1 MVTAGSAGNFADAE
15 ERLRLLEENVRDY
28 AIFMAD
34 THGTIQTWN
43 LGVERLL
50 GYAEGDFVGQPLG
63 IIFTPEDLAS
73 GAALREIEGATTT
86 GRAED
91 ERWHVRK
98 DGSRFWAMGV
108 LTCLRDAAGQ
118 VRGFAKIMRDFTER
132 KLAEEERTL
141 LLQREEA
148 ARRAAE
154 TANHLRDQFLAT
166 VSHELRTPLNAI
178 LGWARLLIQQSFD
191 PVRAR
196 TALETIARNAQL
208 QATLIDDLLDVSRI
222 LSGTMSLQRR
232 PTDLIA
238 IVQAS
243 VDSISPAARAKSIQI
258 ECRLH
263 PLETPVA
270 GDARR
275 LHQILWNLLSNA
287 VKFTPASGSVTIE
300 VHQGDGRAILTVR
313 DTGIGIDPDFLPQV
327 FEPFRQADMT
337 PQRFQGGL
345 GLGLAIV
352 RHLVAQHGGT
362 ITAESAG
369 TGRGAVF
376 SVTLPLEHTAVEVGR
391 EVRGPERAPSLAG
404 IGVLVVEDDAD
415 SRDVLVEAL
424 ERAGASVKAVA
435 DARAAL
441 ESLAEHT
448 PTVVLCDIGLP
459 GMDGLSF
466 IEQLR
471 SLPVERGGR
480 VPAAALTAYTRP
492 EERLRALQA
501 GYQMHL
507 AKPLEPSEVVA
518 AVATLAGQSSA
529 GNRQE

>member
-1 MVTAGSAGNFADAE
+1 MNTLRTGTLADAE

-34 THGTIQTWN
+34 AAGTIQTWN

-50 GYAEGDFVGQPLG
+50 GYSESEFVGRPLA

-73 GAALREIEGATTT
+73 GAADGEIEGARAA

-108 LTCLRDAAGQ
+108 LTCLRDPAGQ

-132 KLAEEERTL
+132 RLAEEERTL

-148 ARRAAE
+148 ARREAE
-154 TANHLRDQFLAT
+154 TANRLRDQFLAT

-178 LGWARLLIQQSFD
+178 LGWAHLLLHQPFD
-191 PVRAR
+191 GTRAQA
-196 TALETIARNAQL
+196 ALETIVRNAQL

-222 LSGTMSLQRR
+222 LAGTMELQRG
-232 PTDLIA
+232 PTNLLG
-238 IVQAS
+238 IVRAS
-243 VDSISPAARAKSIQI
+243 VDDVSPAARAKNIQI

-263 PLETPVA
+263 PLDGPVT

-275 LHQILWNLLSNA
+275 LHQIVWNLLSNA
-287 VKFTPASGSVTIE
+287 VKFTPPSGRIVID
-300 VHQGDGRAILTVR
+300 VHQNHEQAILMVS
-313 DTGIGIDPDFLPQV
+313 DNGVGISPEFLPHV
-327 FEPFRQADMT
+327 FEPFRQADMST
-337 PQRFQGGL
+337 ERAQGGL

-352 RHLVAQHGGT
+352 RHLVRQHGGT
-362 ITAESAG
+362 ISADSGG
-369 TGRGAVF
+369 TGLGAAF
-376 SVTLPLEHTAVEVGR
+376 TVTLPFADAAADAAR
-391 EVRGPERAPSLAG
+391 EALARDTAPSLVG
-404 IGVLVVEDDAD
+404 ISVLVVEDDAD
-415 SRDVLVEAL
+415 SRDVLIEVL
-424 ERAGASVKAVA
+424 ERAGASVRGVA
-435 DARAAL
+435 DASAAL
-441 ESLAEHT
+441 ESVAEQT
-448 PTVVLCDIGLP
+448 PAVVLCDIGLP
-459 GMDGLSF
+459 VMDGLSF

-471 SLPVERGGR
+471 SLPPERGGR

-507 AKPLEPSEVVA
+507 AKPLEPSEVVTT
-518 AVATLAGQSSA
+518 VATLAGHVASDL
-529 GNRQE
+529 

>member
-1 MVTAGSAGNFADAE
+1 MDTIRTSTLADAE

-34 THGTIQTWN
+34 ADGTIQSWN

-50 GYAEGDFVGQPLG
+50 GYSEREFVGQRLA
-63 IIFTPEDLAS
+63 IIFTPEDVAS
-73 GAALREIEGATTT
+73 GAADGEIQGARAT

-108 LTCLRDAAGQ
+108 LTCLRDPAGQ

-132 KLAEEERTL
+132 RLAEEERTL

-148 ARRAAE
+148 ARREAE
-154 TANHLRDQFLAT
+154 TANRLRDQFLAT

-178 LGWARLLIQQSFD
+178 LGWARLLLHQSYD
-191 PVRAR
+191 HARAQA
-196 TALETIARNAQL
+196 ALETIARNAQL

-222 LSGTMSLQRR
+222 LAGTMDLQHR
-232 PTDLIA
+232 PTDLLA
-238 IVQAS
+238 IVRAS
-243 VDSISPAARAKSIQI
+243 VDSISPAARTKNIQI
-258 ECRLH
+258 ECRLQ
-263 PLETPVA
+263 PLEGSVA

-275 LHQILWNLLSNA
+275 LHQIVWNLLSNA
-287 VKFTPASGSVTIE
+287 VKFTPASGHIAID

-313 DTGIGIDPDFLPQV
+313 DNGIGIDPGFLPHV
-327 FEPFRQADMT
+327 FEPFRQADMST
-337 PQRFQGGL
+337 ERSQGGL

-352 RHLVAQHGGT
+352 RHLVGQHGGT
-362 ITAESAG
+362 ITAESSG
-369 TGRGAVF
+369 TGLGAAF
-376 SVTLPLEHTAVEVGR
+376 TVTLPFADGAAEAARHAVAMEN
-391 EVRGPERAPSLAG
+391 APSLVG

-415 SRDVLVEAL
+415 SRHVLVEVL
-424 ERAGASVKAVA
+424 ERAGASVRGVA

-441 ESLAEHT
+441 ESVAEQT
-448 PTVVLCDIGLP
+448 PAVVLCDIGLP

-471 SLPVERGGR
+471 SLPAERGGR
-480 VPAAALTAYTRP
+480 VPAAALTAYTSP
-492 EERLRALQA
+492 EDRLRALQA

-507 AKPLEPSEVVA
+507 AKPLEPAEVVT
-518 AVATLAGQSSA
+518 AVAALAAQPAADMRPES
-529 GNRQE
+529 